1 MQHQRCIFAPAAHAG
16 LLCSREPE
24 WRLSAAAP
32 AFAFD
37 ADFLQTSAGGV
48 LGTADDS
55 ELEQTLLNE
64 GWAKQRGENVNR
76 VVLICFDFCLCL
88 NLKRRFKG
96 DSGWVWFNNRR
107 VFKEV

>member
-16 LLCSREPE
+16 LLCSPEPE

-64 GWAKQRGENVNR
+64 GWAKREENVNR
-76 VVLICFDFCLCL
+76 IVLVCF
-88 NLKRRFKG
+88 
-96 DSGWVWFNNRR
+96 
-107 VFKEV
+107 VFLSLFESKKKV